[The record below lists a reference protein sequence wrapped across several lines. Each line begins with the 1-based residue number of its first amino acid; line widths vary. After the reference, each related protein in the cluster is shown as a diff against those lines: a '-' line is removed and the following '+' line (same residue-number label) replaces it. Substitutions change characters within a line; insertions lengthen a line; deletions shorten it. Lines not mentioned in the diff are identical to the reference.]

1 MTASAG
7 HTLKWYESA
16 TGATSTSSQVERLV
30 TSKTT
35 YTKYVSQSNG
45 TCESSRVAVI
55 YVVDDTDT
63 PTLSLPS
70 NDLTIDCRSLTFDT
84 DVQTWLNRAVGND
97 RCAFTLTNNYVKPA
111 DLCTKG
117 EI

>member
-1 MTASAG
+1 MSSLVTASAG

-16 TGATSTSSQVERLV
+16 TGATTTSPQVERLV

-45 TCESSRVAVI
+45 ICESLRVAVT

-63 PTLSLPS
+63 PTLNLPS
-70 NDLTIDCRSLTFDT
+70 NNF
-84 DVQTWLNRAVGND
+84 
-97 RCAFTLTNNYVKPA
+97 
-111 DLCTKG
+111 
-117 EI
+117 